1 MPVRVYCPDCHAA
14 RTAPE
19 FGARIRCRNC
29 DRVFRAGT
37 RAGRRDPHA
46 DRPPEDS
53 TGAQRLIIVLA
64 GVAILVFGLAIGGG
78 LGAWWMLNRPP
89 ANDPDDDEVIE
100 ANEPADMP
108 PPAVG
113 PMNPR
118 PVNPGPVAEPPAGPP

>member
-1 MPVRVYCPDCHAA
+1 
-14 RTAPE
+14 
-19 FGARIRCRNC
+19 
-29 DRVFRAGT
+29 
-37 RAGRRDPHA
+37 
-46 DRPPEDS
+46 
-53 TGAQRLIIVLA
+53 
-64 GVAILVFGLAIGGG
+64 
-78 LGAWWMLNRPP
+78 MLNRPP